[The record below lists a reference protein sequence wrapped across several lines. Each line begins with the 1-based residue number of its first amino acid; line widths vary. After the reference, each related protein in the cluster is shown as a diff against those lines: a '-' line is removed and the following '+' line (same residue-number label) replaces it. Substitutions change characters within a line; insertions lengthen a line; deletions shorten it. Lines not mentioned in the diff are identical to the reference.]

1 MVPSNQKFAMN
12 RSLSI
17 ACSLLYTFA
26 TSNGVRHL
34 DVVEYSM
41 FTSENSGSISTCFID
56 QDEKTA
62 YTKPGECLIHI
73 KRTFVASFLIFRKN
87 FSEIAKKSQ
96 IHLYNCLMLL
106 KVPDNLRD

>member
-1 MVPSNQKFAMN
+1 MFAMN

-41 FTSENSGSISTCFID
+41 FTSKNSGSISTCFTD
-56 QDEKTA
+56 QDEKPA
-62 YTKPGECLIHI
+62 ITKPGQCLIHI
-73 KRTFVASFLIFRKN
+73 RKTFVASFLIFRKN
-87 FSEIAKKSQ
+87 FLEIAKKSQ

-106 KVPDNLRD
+106 KELDNLQD